1 MRYAPRAERKVSFSP
16 GWIATGSGDLTSCTI
31 IDISEGGAKLKTP
44 KAASLPGRL
53 RLYLSPAAHAFRD
66 CVIRWR
72 TDDRI
77 GVQFAVSL
85 AVNMNT
91 PTAFSSDVPSDRSVA
106 EATPSPINVA
116 VYFKKAEQFEDMAR
130 GAGTETAKM
139 AYEHLAWSYR
149 QLAIH
154 ASRDAPQD
162 AELPPRFVGN
172 RTKTA
177 GLRA

>member
-16 GWIATGSGDLTSCTI
+16 GWIATGSGDLTFCTI
-31 IDISEGGAKLKTP
+31 IDISEGGAKLKTVE
-44 KAASLPGRL
+44 AASLPGRL
-53 RLYLSPAAHAFRD
+53 RLYLSPAAQTFRD

-77 GVQFAVSL
+77 GLQFAIPL
-85 AVNMNT
+85 AVNLNT
-91 PTAFSSDVPSDRSVA
+91 PAALSPDVPLARSVA
-106 EATPSPINVA
+106 AIVPSPISA
-116 VYFKKAEQFEDMAR
+116 VMYFKKAEQFEDLAR
-130 GAGTETAKM
+130 GAETEHAKR

-154 ASRDAPQD
+154 ASRGAPHD
-162 AELPPRFVGN
+162 AELFPRFVGK

-177 GLRA
+177 GRRA